1 MIALSYY
8 LASSIEKYTKINE
21 FNQVIFVIDDPV
33 SSVSYGNFFGICN
46 LLKNFD
52 NTIIKILK
60 WEDINIQK
68 NRQKIILT
76 HNTQFLNTLV
86 NNVFNEKSLYFLLTP
101 Q

>member
-8 LASSIEKYTKINE
+8 LASSIEKYKSFE
-21 FNQVIFVIDDPV
+21 SFNQVIFVIDDPI

-52 NTIIKILK
+52 ERIIKELNWNNESI
-60 WEDINIQK
+60 D
-68 NRQKIILT
+68 RQKIILT

-86 NNVFNEKSLYFLLTP
+86 NNTFSKDNSLYFSLNP